1 MDNLE
6 YTWYTGDW
14 KPNNNTTVPYN
25 GLKIVATPN
34 YGPVTSPP
42 TPGKLV
48 SVALEVVDY
57 TYDANGVSS
66 LVTLS
71 NTSAWYDIAIPE
83 DTSVSPPV
91 PNLNFTVQG
100 AGSST
105 VLGQVKLDAVSSGI
119 YLNIQFRYGPTNRK
133 REEIGYVMKFAATTQ
148 PGQDPVTVEE

>member
-14 KPNNNTTVPYN
+14 KPNNNPTVPYN

-34 YGPVTSPP
+34 YGPLTSPP

-57 TYDANGVSS
+57 TYDPNGVSS

-71 NTSAWYDIAIPE
+71 NTSSWYSIEIPE
-83 DTSVSPPV
+83 DTSVSPPA
-91 PNLNFTVQG
+91 PNLKFTVQG
-100 AGSST
+100 AGST
-105 VLGQVKLDAVSSGI
+105 ILGQVKLDAVSSGI
-119 YLNIQFRYGPTNRK
+119 YLNIQFCYGPTSRQ
-133 REEIGYVMKFAATTQ
+133 REEIGYIMKFSETTQ
-148 PGQDPVTVEE
+148 AGTDPVTVEE